1 MGIRTKIL
9 MGFLILVL
17 MLFISGALSV
27 FELTKL
33 GNAIKGLI
41 TDNYRSIE
49 YSKALLEE
57 LEMQEKSA
65 LAFVSSG
72 KTDHTIH
79 FEMAHSSVIA
89 KLDSARMHLTNNSEK
104 LYVDSIAES
113 YNQFYTLAL
122 SFFDSKTITLDSY
135 LRELHPKY
143 LETASH
149 IKQLMTLNQSALY
162 QTAAYLE
169 GSAQRVVMP
178 GLIVILTSIIFTL
191 VFVYLV
197 NHYFVSPIIKLTKG
211 INDYVKY
218 QRPFD
223 VPLETKDELSSLKD
237 SIVNLISFCRLE
249 VKKKA
254 EN

>member
-41 TDNYRSIE
+41 SDNYRSIE
-49 YSKALLEE
+49 YSKDLLEE

-65 LAFVSSG
+65 LTFVSSG
-72 KTDHTIH
+72 NAEHTMH
-79 FEMAHSSVIA
+79 FEVAHLVVLA
-89 KLDSARMHLTNNSEK
+89 KLDSARVHLTNSNEK
-104 LYVDSIAES
+104 LYVDSITVA
-113 YNQFYTLAL
+113 YNQFYSLAL
-122 SFFDSKTITLDSY
+122 TFFESKTITLDKY

-149 IKQLMTLNQSALY
+149 VKQLMTLNQSALY

-197 NHYFVSPIIKLTKG
+197 NHYFVSPIIRLTKG

-218 QRPFD
+218 QKPFD
-223 VPLETKDELSSLKD
+223 VPLESKDELSSLKE
-237 SIVNLISFCRLE
+237 SIARLISICRTVGTKE
-249 VKKKA
+249 S
-254 EN
+254 